1 MSDQSTPMGGGSS
14 AFDAASTDL
23 DSLATT
29 GDFAGSGMTADQGM
43 TGPAEMP
50 GPEAGSGD
58 RPLPTTPEASDATD
72 ITGDEVP
79 DPTGQAAGERLDQ
92 QVETDADRAQREQET
107 SRQSDRDD
115 FGMAQ
120 GTGGGENLTARSGAA
135 DDSDDAGLAEAD
147 AAARKD
153 RASGDSST
161 GQDDEA
167 ETGWGGNLGGDAE
180 QAQREQEFAQEH
192 DPADHDVAAGEEF
205 RQRGDWTAEDA
216 GGPMIQDADG
226 NITVPGQEDT
236 GQNDAGQQGTG
247 QNGQDAQPQQ

>member
-29 GDFAGSGMTADQGM
+29 GDLAGSGMTADQGM

-50 GPEAGSGD
+50 GPEASSGD

-107 SRQSDRDD
+107 SRQAERDD
-115 FGMAQ
+115 FGMTQ
-120 GTGGGENLTARSGAA
+120 GTGGGENLTAGSGAA
-135 DDSDDAGLAEAD
+135 DDSDDAGLAQAD
-147 AAARKD
+147 ASARED

-161 GQDDEA
+161 DQGDS
-167 ETGWGGNLGGDAE
+167 GWGGEARGDA
-180 QAQREQEFAQEH
+180 QTQQEFAKEH

-236 GQNDAGQQGTG
+236 GQQDAG